1 MEGAK
6 LIETHVTQTA
16 VNSSGKTNEAT
27 KHIKEPLKSGQKDP
41 DDKSNKSSRLNL
53 NYLLK

>member
-27 KHIKEPLKSGQKDP
+27 KHIKEPLKSGQKIQMI
-41 DDKSNKSSRLNL
+41 KATRAAG
-53 NYLLK
+53 